1 MDKKLD
7 MPKEI
12 LIIEQMVSWAKWK
25 FFLMIT
31 KNMSRKLERY
41 FVILLETI
49 LNKQVK
55 LKEMKIY

>member
-1 MDKKLD
+1 
-7 MPKEI
+7 
-12 LIIEQMVSWAKWK
+12 MVSWAKWK